1 MSRVDKL
8 AKELQDRFEEFED
21 EARIERQES
30 VDQRWDVIKAKCTPR
45 QILAIQ
51 LFVEYRLFEGAA
63 SIAKMSVPDFMD
75 FLIELKISMG

>member
-8 AKELQDRFEEFED
+8 AKEFQDRFEEFED

-30 VDQRWDVIKAKCTPR
+30 VNWDVIKAKCTPR

-75 FLIELKISMG
+75 LLIELKISMA

>member
-8 AKELQDRFEEFED
+8 AEEFEERIEEYET
-21 EARIERQES
+21 EARRERQDS
-30 VDQRWDVIKAKCTPR
+30 VNWDLVKAKCNPR
-45 QILAIQ
+45 QVLAIQ

-75 FLIELKISMG
+75 LLQELKISMG

>member
-8 AKELQDRFEEFED
+8 AKEFQDRFEEYEN

-30 VDQRWDVIKAKCTPR
+30 VDWDHVRAKCTPR

-63 SIAKMSVPDFMD
+63 SLAKMNVPDFMD
-75 FLIELKISMG
+75 FLQELKISMA